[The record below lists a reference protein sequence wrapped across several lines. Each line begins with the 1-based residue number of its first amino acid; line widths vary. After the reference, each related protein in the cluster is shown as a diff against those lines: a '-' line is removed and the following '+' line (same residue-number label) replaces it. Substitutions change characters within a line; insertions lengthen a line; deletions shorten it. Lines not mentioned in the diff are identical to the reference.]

1 MPLMLM
7 NIPRIMR
14 ANGWRHG
21 AALLE
26 TWFSHG
32 AAVKPEY
39 GAPVTDVVSMDWAL
53 SFRRARQVYD
63 HLMKEQVWLE
73 PEIKRRIG
81 DVLGRRGL
89 LHAEAVSFGDLARP
103 IEEID
108 ADSIYAALVRGWPP
122 LDDMFAALG
131 DFYLRVAV
139 AGTVE
144 PVWWTR
150 RARRKTAERK
160 LIAHRVT
167 LTEVGVYARG
177 SYDFDGAR
185 PLGSWNESTNAVSWG
200 DPAAGEPVTTTQFRD
215 WRDQHRMGGDFLVY
229 SDVKRTVLSNASAN
243 SFTVQATDWLLA

>member
-1 MPLMLM
+1 VPLTLT

-39 GAPVTDVVSMDWAL
+39 GAPVTDVISMDWAL
-53 SFRRARQVYD
+53 SFRRVRQVYD
-63 HLMKEQVWLE
+63 HLMQERVWLE

-81 DVLGRRGL
+81 DVLERRNL

-103 IEEID
+103 TEEID
-108 ADSIYAALVRGWPP
+108 ADCVHAALVRGWPP
-122 LDDMFAALG
+122 LDDLFAALG
-131 DFYLRVAV
+131 DFSLRVAV

-150 RARRKTAERK
+150 RSGRKTTERK
-160 LIAHRVT
+160 LVAHRVT
-167 LTEVGVYARG
+167 LTEVGVYVRG

-185 PLGSWNESTNAVSWG
+185 SLGAWDEATNAVSWG
-200 DPAAGEPVTTTQFRD
+200 DPAAGELVTTAQFRD
-215 WRDQHRMGGDFLVY
+215 WRDRNRMGGDFLIY
-229 SDVKRTVLSNASAN
+229 SDVKRTRLTNESAR
-243 SFTVQATDWLLA
+243 SFTIQATDWLFA